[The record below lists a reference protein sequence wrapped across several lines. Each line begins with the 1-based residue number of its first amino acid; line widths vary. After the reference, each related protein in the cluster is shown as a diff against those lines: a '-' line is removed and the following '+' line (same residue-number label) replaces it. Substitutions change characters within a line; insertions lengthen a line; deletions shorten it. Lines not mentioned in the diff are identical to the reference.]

1 MTISICIVTL
11 DAGKLLKKCLDSI
24 PAALGN
30 LSYEIIIVDNHSR
43 DGTLKMLHEHYSH
56 ITLIQ
61 NRVNKGY
68 TRPMNQA
75 LSQAKGAYLLQ
86 LNPDTELSPGSIK
99 SLYEY
104 LQGNPDVGI
113 CEPRII
119 GDDGHFQRSTRRGI
133 ATPWATITYFLGL
146 STFFPNNPDMTQY
159 RLEHLDEYVLS
170 EVDGVSGTCMLF
182 RRAVLNDIGYLDERY
197 FAYQEDS
204 DYCLRAKE
212 KGWKIVYNPVV
223 TISHSRGHG
232 GSGTQPMRSIFEW
245 HRSYYYFYY
254 KHLAA
259 DYPLVFNWAY
269 TVMMAGKLILT
280 ELKHVIRR

>member
-1 MTISICIVTL
+1 
-11 DAGKLLKKCLDSI
+11 
-24 PAALGN
+24 
-30 LSYEIIIVDNHSR
+30 
-43 DGTLKMLHEHYSH
+43 
-56 ITLIQ
+56 
-61 NRVNKGY
+61 
-68 TRPMNQA
+68 MNQA
-75 LSQAKGAYLLQ
+75 LSQAKGTYLLQ
-86 LNPDTELSPGSIK
+86 LNPDTELSPGSINA
-99 SLYEY
+99 LYEY

-212 KGWKIVYNPVV
+212 KGWKIIYNPVV

-259 DYPLVFNWAY
+259 DYPLLFNWAY
-269 TVMMAGKLILT
+269 TVMMVGKLILT
-280 ELKHVIRR
+280 ELRHVIRR